1 MAMDKSL
8 QPDVTLRYL
17 FVCVGGVDR
26 SPTAAAAAKAMAKER
41 GRNIETAYLGLYDAM
56 TTNFLPPDYV
66 NGFDRIF
73 VMEPNLGRVLQEE
86 WKCHVEIICLDVQ
99 DALSC
104 YSLEDAQALDRI
116 MRAKLE
122 AWI

>member
-8 QPDVTLRYL
+8 QPDAPLRYL
-17 FVCVGGVDR
+17 FVCVGGLDR
-26 SPTAAAAAKAMAKER
+26 SPTAAAAAQAMAKER
-41 GRNIETAYLGLYDAM
+41 GRHIETAYLGLYDAM
-56 TTNFLPPDYV
+56 TTNFLPSDYV

-73 VMEPNLGRVLQEE
+73 VMEPNLGRVLQKE

-104 YSLEDAQALDRI
+104 YSLEDVLALDRI

-122 AWI
+122 PWI